1 MLFLVSPTSERPL
14 GQRQHEFAIILSSG
28 SQYLHS
34 VRLFFKVE
42 KASSECSVVPW
53 SPKGNSGSPW
63 IWNEPPCPALSTLT
77 TAEYNTM
84 SSLLLF
90 TCPCDL
96 HCRSEI
102 FIQGKSSFCWTAALG
117 QHLLDPPF
125 TVSSSLSL
133 PAALFNLIPVGLR
146 VVAIQ
151 GVKSGF
157 YIAMNGEG
165 MLYSS
170 VSHNLHDVDVHASL
184 VYFLSHTSYIVS
196 FCLLSLNIPLQQRL
210 PTLSSA
216 LYWRALQM
224 CLCVAV
230 QHFHPHFVVGKT
242 LSLFSI

>member
-1 MLFLVSPTSERPL
+1 M
-14 GQRQHEFAIILSSG
+14 
-28 SQYLHS
+28 
-34 VRLFFKVE
+34 
-42 KASSECSVVPW
+42 
-53 SPKGNSGSPW
+53 
-63 IWNEPPCPALSTLT
+63 LSTLT
-77 TAEYNTM
+77 TAEYNTV

-96 HCRSEI
+96 HRGSKI
-102 FIQGKSSFCWTAALG
+102 FIQAKSFFLLNTGTWPAPSCFSFH
-117 QHLLDPPF
+117 HLFL
-125 TVSSSLSL
+125 SLSL

-170 VSHNLHDVDVHASL
+170 VSHSLRYVDVHLSL
-184 VYFLSHTSYIVS
+184 VYLVSRTSCIAL
-196 FCLLSLNIPLQQRL
+196 FCLLYLNIPLQQRL

-216 LYWRALQM
+216 LYWRALQL
-224 CLCVAV
+224 CLCVTV

-242 LSLFSI
+242 LSMFSI